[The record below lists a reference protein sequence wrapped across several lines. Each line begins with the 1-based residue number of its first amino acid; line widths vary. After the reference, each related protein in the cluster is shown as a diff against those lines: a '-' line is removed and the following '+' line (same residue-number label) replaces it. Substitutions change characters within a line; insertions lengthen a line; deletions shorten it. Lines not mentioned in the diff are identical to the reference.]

1 MELSLVLKFV
11 HVTSALVWLGGG
23 LAFAMLGTYFERRGD
38 MRTGVSVVTFVSVL
52 GPVLFLPASVLTLM
66 SGTMLFVLDGT
77 QWTAWTVLSLP
88 LVATAFGLGA
98 GVIRPTGER
107 IALLLEAGHEGIAID
122 MTRRLLR
129 VARLESAI
137 MLAIIVLMVAR
148 PGWSDHD
155 ILAPTGALVILAVLT
170 YAMRRRPVT
179 I

>member
-1 MELSLVLKFV
+1 MELDLVLKFV

-23 LAFAMLGTYFERRGD
+23 LAFAALGTFYERRGD

-66 SGTMLFVLDGT
+66 SGAVLFVLHGAP
-77 QWTAWTVLSLP
+77 WTAWTILSLP

-98 GVIRPTGER
+98 GVVRASGER
-107 IALLLEAGHEGIAID
+107 IALLQEAGHEGIAID

-137 MLAIIVLMVAR
+137 MLAIVILMVAR
-148 PGWSDHD
+148 PDWSDHH
-155 ILAPTGALVILAVLT
+155 ILAPTGALVALAALT
-170 YAMRRRPVT
+170 FMMRRKPLT

>member
-1 MELSLVLKFV
+1 MELSATLEFV
-11 HVTSALVWLGGG
+11 HVISALVWLGGG
-23 LAFAMLGTYFERRGD
+23 LAFAALGTFYERRGD
-38 MRTGVSVVTFVSVL
+38 LRTGVVVVTMIAVL
-52 GPVLFLPASVLTLM
+52 GPVVFLPASVLALL
-66 SGTMLFVLDGT
+66 SGAMLFVLGGAP
-77 QWTAWTVLSLP
+77 WTAWTVLALP

-107 IALLLEAGHEGIAID
+107 IALLQEAGHDGIAID

-148 PGWSDHD
+148 PDWRDHD
-155 ILAPTGALVILAVLT
+155 VLAPTGALVALAALT
-170 YAMRRRPVT
+170 FFLRRRPLT

>member
-1 MELSLVLKFV
+1 MELSLALKFV
-11 HVTSALVWLGGG
+11 HVFSALVWIAGSF
-23 LAFAMLGTYFERRGD
+23 AFALVGTWFERRGD
-38 MRTGVSVVTFVSVL
+38 LRTGVSAVTLVAVL
-52 GPVLFLPASVLTLM
+52 GPVLFLPASVLALM
-66 SGTMLFVLDGT
+66 SGTMLFVLAAGP
-77 QWTAWTVLSLP
+77 WTAWTILSLP

-107 IALLLEAGHEGIAID
+107 IALLQEAGHEGIAID

-137 MLAIIVLMVAR
+137 MLAVVVLMVAR

-155 ILAPTGALVILAVLT
+155 ILAPTGALVVLAAMT
-170 YAMRRRPVT
+170 FFMRRRPLT